1 VRQAGCL
8 RRAIHQQNPSK
19 PDGWGLPPLASPASV
34 SVTERVTEPMVE
46 APVEHGPHQT
56 GSGWD
61 DRKVGGAPIRADET
75 RIRDVRITARQVLA
89 QPAVAKAR
97 NPHGVESAPTTD
109 EGSLSEPGNLAM
121 ISSTSKSKMIE
132 MTDECHRGGR
142 SLRSSP
148 RTGKLSTWQ
157 RETVST
163 ASRQEVGT

>member
-1 VRQAGCL
+1 MSRTRQSRMAGDF
-8 RRAIHQQNPSK
+8 R
-19 PDGWGLPPLASPASV
+19 PLASPASV
-34 SVTERVTEPMVE
+34 SVTERVTEPMLE

-61 DRKVGGAPIRADET
+61 DRKVGGVPIRSET
-75 RIRDVRITARQVLA
+75 MRIRGARTIARQVLA
-89 QPAVAKAR
+89 QPAVAKTR

-121 ISSTSKSKMIE
+121 ISPTSKSKMIE
-132 MTDECHRGGR
+132 MTDECHRVGR

-148 RTGKLSTWQ
+148 RAGKPSTWQ